1 MIFKSVQVDGFVKK
15 PDEKIRAVLVYGSN
29 DGLRRDTVKRLAAA
43 VCPDLNDP
51 FRAAELAGGDL
62 AADVGTLYG
71 EFNGQ
76 SLTGGR
82 RVIIVNDAGNDLTK
96 AIRKML
102 DESPNTGNLLI
113 LSGAGSLNKKS
124 SLVKLAEDSEDMA
137 AVACYEDKNEDI
149 CSVLKSMGMT
159 FEPAAV
165 QLLCSR
171 LSGDRMVNLN
181 ELEKLATYMGTAK
194 NVTAEIVGKIIS
206 DASDA
211 ALDDIYYAALGGD
224 KVKALSFYT
233 RYVNEGNEPAAV
245 VRGLTYHLMKLLVCR
260 AGIENGESVDRAMQR
275 LMPRIQT
282 AVVIL
287 EPRQTAAGAGNAVC
301 RGKRLQ
307 DHQYAGGGGC
317 QHAAVAAGGRGQTPG
332 LENDQR
338 KVCRVYQYLA
348 AEIRYRTQY

>member
-1 MIFKSVQVDGFVKK
+1 
-15 PDEKIRAVLVYGSN
+15 
-29 DGLRRDTVKRLAAA
+29 
-43 VCPDLNDP
+43 
-51 FRAAELAGGDL
+51 
-62 AADVGTLYG
+62 
-71 EFNGQ
+71 
-76 SLTGGR
+76 
-82 RVIIVNDAGNDLTK
+82 
-96 AIRKML
+96 
-102 DESPNTGNLLI
+102 
-113 LSGAGSLNKKS
+113 
-124 SLVKLAEDSEDMA
+124 
-137 AVACYEDKNEDI
+137 
-149 CSVLKSMGMT
+149 MT

-275 LMPRIQT
+275 LMPRIIFT
-282 AVVIL
+282 VRT
-287 EPRQTAAGAGNAVC
+287 PSNSNCHTGAATNCCGRWKC
-301 RGKRLQ
+301 CMLRKRLQ

-317 QHAAVAAGGRGQTPG
+317 QHAAVAAG
-332 LENDQR
+332 
-338 KVCRVYQYLA
+338 A
-348 AEIRYRTQY
+348 AAKRQG

>member
-15 PDEKIRAVLVYGSN
+15 TDEKIRAVLVYGSN

-71 EFNGQ
+71 DFN
-76 SLTGGR
+76 
-82 RVIIVNDAGNDLTK
+82 
-96 AIRKML
+96 
-102 DESPNTGNLLI
+102 
-113 LSGAGSLNKKS
+113 
-124 SLVKLAEDSEDMA
+124 MA

-275 LMPRIQT
+275 LMPRIIFYRTDAFKQQLSYWSRDKLLRALEMLYAAEKDCKT
-282 AVVIL
+282 TNMPAAEVVSML
-287 EPRQTAAGAGNAVC
+287 LLR
-301 RGKRLQ
+301 
-307 DHQYAGGGGC
+307 
-317 QHAAVAAGGRGQTPG
+317 
-332 LENDQR
+332 
-338 KVCRVYQYLA
+338 LA
-348 AEIRYRTQY
+348 AAAKRQG

>member
-1 MIFKSVQVDGFVKK
+1 
-15 PDEKIRAVLVYGSN
+15 
-29 DGLRRDTVKRLAAA
+29 
-43 VCPDLNDP
+43 
-51 FRAAELAGGDL
+51 
-62 AADVGTLYG
+62 
-71 EFNGQ
+71 
-76 SLTGGR
+76 
-82 RVIIVNDAGNDLTK
+82 
-96 AIRKML
+96 
-102 DESPNTGNLLI
+102 
-113 LSGAGSLNKKS
+113 
-124 SLVKLAEDSEDMA
+124 MA

-275 LMPRIQT
+275 LMPRIIFYRTDAFKQQLSYWSRDKLLRALEMLYAAEKT
-282 AVVIL
+282 ARPPI
-287 EPRQTAAGAGNAVC
+287 C
-301 RGKRLQ
+301 RRRRLS
-307 DHQYAGGGGC
+307 ACCCCGWR
-317 QHAAVAAGGRGQTPG
+317 RGQTPG

>member
-51 FRAAELAGGDL
+51 FRAAEL
-62 AADVGTLYG
+62 
-71 EFNGQ
+71 
-76 SLTGGR
+76 GGR

-275 LMPRIQT
+275 LMPRIIFYRTDAFKQQLSYWSRDKLLR
-282 AVVIL
+282 AL
-287 EPRQTAAGAGNAVC
+287 EMLYAAE
-301 RGKRLQ
+301 K

-338 KVCRVYQYLA
+338 KVCRVYQYQA

>member
-29 DGLRRDTVKRLAAA
+29 DGLRRDTVKRLADIG
-43 VCPDLNDP
+43 V
-51 FRAAELAGGDL
+51 
-62 AADVGTLYG
+62 LYG

-275 LMPRIQT
+275 LMPRIIFYRTDAFKQQLSYWSRDKLLRALEMLYAAEKDCKT
-282 AVVIL
+282 TNMPAAEVVSML
-287 EPRQTAAGAGNAVC
+287 LLR
-301 RGKRLQ
+301 
-307 DHQYAGGGGC
+307 
-317 QHAAVAAGGRGQTPG
+317 
-332 LENDQR
+332 
-338 KVCRVYQYLA
+338 LA
-348 AEIRYRTQY
+348 AAAKRQG

>member
-62 AADVGTLYG
+62 AADIGALYG

-82 RVIIVNDAGNDLTK
+82 RVVIVNDAGNDLTK

-194 NVTAEIVGKIIS
+194 NVTSEIVGKIIS

-211 ALDDIYYAALGGD
+211 GLDDIYYAVLGGD

-260 AGIENGESVDRAMQR
+260 AGIENGESTDRAMQR
-275 LMPRIQT
+275 LMPRIIFYRTDAFKQQLSYWSRDKLLRALEMLYAAEKDCKT
-282 AVVIL
+282 TNMPAAEVVSML
-287 EPRQTAAGAGNAVC
+287 LLR
-301 RGKRLQ
+301 
-307 DHQYAGGGGC
+307 
-317 QHAAVAAGGRGQTPG
+317 
-332 LENDQR
+332 
-338 KVCRVYQYLA
+338 LA
-348 AEIRYRTQY
+348 AAAKRQG

>member
-1 MIFKSVQVDGFVKK
+1 
-15 PDEKIRAVLVYGSN
+15 
-29 DGLRRDTVKRLAAA
+29 
-43 VCPDLNDP
+43 
-51 FRAAELAGGDL
+51 
-62 AADVGTLYG
+62 
-71 EFNGQ
+71 
-76 SLTGGR
+76 
-82 RVIIVNDAGNDLTK
+82 
-96 AIRKML
+96 
-102 DESPNTGNLLI
+102 
-113 LSGAGSLNKKS
+113 
-124 SLVKLAEDSEDMA
+124 MA

-211 ALDDIYYAALGGD
+211 GLDDIYYAALGGD

-233 RYVNEGNEPAAV
+233 RYINEGNEPAAV

-275 LMPRIQT
+275 LMPRIIFYRTDAFKQQLSYWSRDKLLR
-282 AVVIL
+282 AL
-287 EPRQTAAGAGNAVC
+287 EMLYAAEKDCKTTNMP
-301 RGKRLQ
+301 
-307 DHQYAGGGGC
+307 GGGGC
-317 QHAAVAAGGRGQTPG
+317 QHAAVAAGGRGQTSG